1 MIAAI
6 LVPMAWP
13 ATSLAQTA
21 TGSAAPELAASNTIG
36 HAAAKGVTLK
46 VINGVAGLAVFST
59 GTGSLVAGGV
69 LAAAVAASSFTVFVA
84 NDYIWD
90 RFFPNTNL
98 AANNQSFNAV
108 WSVGRNTAKFLTFKP
123 AVVAVDWSVIY
134 LYTGSLAST
143 LTMGPAYSILAPL
156 TFYAN
161 NVAWDWYDWWS
172 TPPTALRKR

>member
-1 MIAAI
+1 
-6 LVPMAWP
+6 MAWP
-13 ATSLAQTA
+13 VTGLAETA
-21 TGSAAPELAASNTIG
+21 TGLAAPELTASGTLG
-36 HAAAKGVTLK
+36 HAVAKGVTLK
-46 VINGVAGLAVFST
+46 VINGVVALTVFGT
-59 GTGSLVAGGV
+59 GTGSLVTGGV

-90 RFFPNTNL
+90 QVFPNTNL
-98 AANNQSFNAV
+98 AANNQSFNGI

-143 LTMGPAYSILAPL
+143 LTMGPAYSILSPL

-161 NVAWDWYDWWS
+161 NVVWDWYDWWS
-172 TPPTALRKR
+172 TPAVAAAK

>member
-1 MIAAI
+1 
-6 LVPMAWP
+6 MALP
-13 ATSLAQTA
+13 VTSLAQTA
-21 TGSAAPELAASNTIG
+21 TGSSAPASAASGTLG

-46 VINGVAGLAVFST
+46 VINGMVALTVFGT

-98 AANNQSFNAV
+98 AANNQSFSPV

-143 LTMGPAYSILAPL
+143 LTMGPAFSILSPL

-161 NVAWDWYDWWS
+161 NVAWDWYDWWN
-172 TPPTALRKR
+172 TPATAATK